1 MFCKHI
7 IFLLVHVLANAHI
20 NKHLEKRHLP
30 RQVLTDLFASTI
42 LESYKQETR
51 QQKLNRKD
59 LLDESTYYQTWELQ
73 LKSRRRAKCSSTKC
87 DKDLKSGFLCLC
99 ASGALSFPY
108 QAEKAVLRKFYL
120 CPLKTCNHAR
130 PL

>member
-20 NKHLEKRHLP
+20 NKHLEKRHLL

-59 LLDESTYYQTWELQ
+59 LLDESPYYQNEQTWELQ
-73 LKSRRRAKCSSTKC
+73 LRRLRAKCSSNKC
-87 DKDLKSGFLCLC
+87 DKDLKSGLL
-99 ASGALSFPY
+99 
-108 QAEKAVLRKFYL
+108 
-120 CPLKTCNHAR
+120 
-130 PL
+130 